1 MKQRKSDILWKVILE
16 EVFADLLRFIFPDAD
31 QVYDMERGFEY
42 LDKELSEIHPQPDEE
57 KETRFADKLVKV
69 FHRDGEEE
77 WVLVHIEIQG
87 DTSKRLEFSQRMFE
101 YFYRI
106 RDGQR
111 KPVSAVAIFT
121 GQDGK
126 NMPVRYTYEY
136 RGTRLTYEYLTLSIL
151 DFSDEELDK
160 SDNPFAQVVLAAKT
174 SLLEGKIPEDDL
186 LELKLLIANRL
197 QKKGF
202 GKVKT
207 LAILNFLRNYVL
219 FDNSEMNRKFDQR
232 LKVNDKYTVMN
243 TVEYIRM
250 EAKEEAK
257 EEFKEEFMAAKK
269 ELLAEGRKEGLTSAA
284 NNMITT
290 TEFSDELIASLIG
303 VSVDF
308 VKDIRQGKNK

>member
-1 MKQRKSDILWKVILE
+1 M
-16 EVFADLLRFIFPDAD
+16 
-31 QVYDMERGFEY
+31 
-42 LDKELSEIHPQPDEE
+42 
-57 KETRFADKLVKV
+57 
-69 FHRDGEEE
+69 
-77 WVLVHIEIQG
+77 
-87 DTSKRLEFSQRMFE
+87 
-101 YFYRI
+101 
-106 RDGQR
+106 
-111 KPVSAVAIFT
+111 
-121 GQDGK
+121 
-126 NMPVRYTYEY
+126 
-136 RGTRLTYEYLTLSIL
+136 
-151 DFSDEELDK
+151 
-160 SDNPFAQVVLAAKT
+160 
-174 SLLEGKIPEDDL
+174 
-186 LELKLLIANRL
+186 

-257 EEFKEEFMAAKK
+257 EEFMAAKK